1 MSDAENRSA
10 NSRLRR
16 ADDEKKKVRN
26 RRAVFYREVAMMN
39 RLKRA
44 EKTDE
49 NRAFSNR
56 KAGLL
61 DEGEWDDK
69 GRKVDRGLRKNR
81 ERGFA

>member
-1 MSDAENRSA
+1 
-10 NSRLRR
+10 
-16 ADDEKKKVRN
+16 
-26 RRAVFYREVAMMN
+26 MMN

-61 DEGEWDDK
+61 DEGNGMIRVGKSTE
-69 GRKVDRGLRKNR
+69 G
-81 ERGFA
+81 

>member
-1 MSDAENRSA
+1 
-10 NSRLRR
+10 
-16 ADDEKKKVRN
+16 
-26 RRAVFYREVAMMN
+26 MMN

-56 KAGLL
+56 KAGSL
-61 DEGEWDDK
+61 DEGGWDGK
-69 GRKVDRGLRKNR
+69 GRKVDRRLRKNR

>member
-1 MSDAENRSA
+1 
-10 NSRLRR
+10 
-16 ADDEKKKVRN
+16 
-26 RRAVFYREVAMMN
+26 MMN

-61 DEGEWDDK
+61 DEGGWDDK
-69 GRKVDRGLRKNR
+69 GRKVNRRLRKN
-81 ERGFA
+81 